1 MSDEQFRGRVYEL
14 QHGQWVE
21 LGPAAARA
29 SGWRTFAGLAAG
41 AFAIAVM
48 AALTIVAAVLTVVLL
63 PVGLV
68 LAWLGARRRGR

>member
-14 QHGQWVE
+14 QRGRWVE
-21 LGPAAARA
+21 LGRAAPRA
-29 SGWRTFAGLAAG
+29 AGGPTFAGLAAG
-41 AFAIAVM
+41 AFAIALM
-48 AALTIVAAVLTVVLL
+48 AALTIAAAVLTVVLL

>member
-1 MSDEQFRGRVYEL
+1 MSDERFRGRVYEL
-14 QHGQWVE
+14 QRGHWVE
-21 LGPAAARA
+21 LGAAAERA
-29 SGWRTFAGLAAG
+29 SAWRTFAGLVAG
-41 AFAIAVM
+41 ALAIAVM